1 MDFRQLRTFIEVAKL
16 KSFSKAAQ
24 KLFLTQPTVS
34 SQILNLEE
42 ELGCRL
48 FDRVGKNISLTQAGQ
63 IFYNNAIEIINTYDN
78 LKFEIDE
85 YNKSIVGTL
94 DITCSSVPRKHFLP
108 KVISEFS
115 LQNKDV
121 KYRISELDS
130 MKVIDNIIDG
140 YYDFGIVGN
149 KYDVANIS
157 FIPLMNDELVLISP
171 VSYAICSPTLDLNEI
186 INYNF
191 IIREK
196 GSGTREII
204 EKVLSSTPYN
214 FDSLNVIAY
223 LEDNETIKKFVECGL
238 GLGFISKYEID
249 NNLNQT
255 YRMHKINNLPLERFF
270 YLASHKI
277 RTLSP
282 LSNKFIDFLLEKSIF
297 YWFYGRKA

>member
-24 KLFLTQPTVS
+24 KLYLSQPTVS

-63 IFYNNAIEIINTYDN
+63 IFYNNAIEILNTYDN
-78 LKFEIDE
+78 LKFEINE
-85 YNKSIVGTL
+85 YNKSVVGTL

-149 KYDVANIS
+149 KYDVVNIT

-171 VSYAICSPTLDLNEI
+171 VSYDICSSTLDLNEI

-191 IIREK
+191 VIREK

-204 EKVLSSTPYN
+204 EKALSSTPYN

-270 YLASHKI
+270 YLAYHKF

-282 LSNKFIDFLLEKSIF
+282 LSNKFIDFLVEKSIF
-297 YWFYGRKA
+297 YWFYGRKE

>member
-42 ELGCRL
+42 ELGCKL
-48 FDRVGKNISLTQAGQ
+48 FDRMGKNITLTQAGQ
-63 IFYNNAIEIINTYDN
+63 IFYDKAIEIINTYDN
-78 LKFEIDE
+78 LKFVIDE
-85 YNKSIVGTL
+85 YNNSIVGTL

-108 KVISEFS
+108 KVISEFN
-115 LQNKDV
+115 LQYKDV

-130 MKVIDNIIDG
+130 KKVIDNIIDG
-140 YYDFGIVGN
+140 YYDFGIVGTE
-149 KYDVANIS
+149 YDIANIN
-157 FIPLMNDELVLISP
+157 FVPLMKDELVLISP
-171 VSYAICSPTLDLNEI
+171 ASYEINSPFLNLSDI
-186 INYNF
+186 VNYNF

-196 GSGTREII
+196 GSGTRDII
-204 EKVLSSTPYN
+204 ENTLSSMSYS
-214 FDSLNVIAY
+214 FDSLSVIAY

-249 NNLNQT
+249 NNLNKT
-255 YRMHKINNLPLERFF
+255 YRMHKINNLSLERYF
-270 YLASHKI
+270 YLAYHKV

-297 YWFYGRKA
+297 C

>member
-48 FDRVGKNISLTQAGQ
+48 FDRMGKNISLTQAGQ
-63 IFYNNAIEIINTYDN
+63 IFYDKAIEIINTYDN
-78 LKFEIDE
+78 LKFQIDE
-85 YNKSIVGTL
+85 YNNSIVGTL

-108 KVISEFS
+108 KVICEFS
-115 LQNKDV
+115 LQYRDV

-130 MKVIDNIIDG
+130 KKVIDNIIDG

-149 KYDVANIS
+149 EYDVANIN
-157 FIPLMNDELVLISP
+157 FVPLMKDELVLISP
-171 VSYAICSPTLDLNEI
+171 ASYNISSPTINLSEI
-186 INYNF
+186 IDYNF

-204 EKVLSSTPYN
+204 ENALSQTPYSL
-214 FDSLNVIAY
+214 DSLNVIAY

-255 YRMHKINNLPLERFF
+255 YRMHKINNLSLERFF
-270 YLASHKI
+270 YLASHKV

-297 YWFYGRKA
+297 IDFL

>member
-42 ELGCRL
+42 ELGCKL
-48 FDRVGKNISLTQAGQ
+48 FDRMGKNITLTQAGQ
-63 IFYNNAIEIINTYDN
+63 IFYDKAIEIINTYDN
-78 LKFEIDE
+78 LKFVIDE
-85 YNKSIVGTL
+85 YNNSIVGTL

-108 KVISEFS
+108 KVISEFN
-115 LQNKDV
+115 LQYKDV

-130 MKVIDNIIDG
+130 KKVIDNIVDG
-140 YYDFGIVGN
+140 YYDFGIVGTE
-149 KYDVANIS
+149 YDMPNIN
-157 FIPLMNDELVLISP
+157 FVPLMKDELVLISP
-171 VSYAICSPTLDLNEI
+171 ASYQINSPLLNLSDI
-186 INYNF
+186 VNYNF

-196 GSGTREII
+196 GSGTRDII
-204 EKVLSSTPYN
+204 ENALSSMSYD
-214 FDSLNVIAY
+214 FDSLSVIAY

-249 NNLNQT
+249 NNLNKT
-255 YRMHKINNLPLERFF
+255 YRTHKINNLCLERYF
-270 YLASHKI
+270 YLAYHKI

-297 YWFYGRKA
+297 R